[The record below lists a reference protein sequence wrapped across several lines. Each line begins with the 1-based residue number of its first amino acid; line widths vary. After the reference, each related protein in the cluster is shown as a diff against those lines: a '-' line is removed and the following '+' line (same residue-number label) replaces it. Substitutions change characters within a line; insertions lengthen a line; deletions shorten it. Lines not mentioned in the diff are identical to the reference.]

1 MQSYTVHVRVIQTE
15 PSGWWDVVEK
25 TVYHNARGGAWTDRA
40 DESVGE
46 QTLTMGGSGTSGM
59 LRFKNPK
66 GEQFLVALG
75 VHNYKRWCDIVTD
88 VPLDQTAV
96 DVHPT
101 YYPTTVDTGKRGTI
115 VQRVLEDKV
124 LQMFFRILEDRVVEA
139 QEKAPQSRGS
149 LIGSAWSRLWFIGF
163 STIFLAFFLAYV
175 AFLFFWVFVLGN
187 TDTPKAADSKF
198 QPTVFGQG
206 IGDRGEMLWKQ
217 LPSLEKTTAKGSK
230 VAVNYY
236 KEDGNTFYATI
247 TIGAS

>member
-1 MQSYTVHVRVIQTE
+1 MQSYAVHVRVIQTE

-25 TVYHNARGGAWTDRA
+25 TVYHNARGGGWTDCV

-66 GEQFLVALG
+66 GDQFLVALG

-96 DVHPT
+96 DVHPS
-101 YYPTTVDTGKRGTI
+101 YYPTTVDTSKRGKI

-124 LQMFFRILEDRVVEA
+124 MVMFFRILEDRVVEA
-139 QEKAPQSRGS
+139 QEKAPPQGHGS
-149 LIGSAWSRLWFIGF
+149 VVGGLWSRLRFMGF
-163 STIFLAFFLAYV
+163 STVFLAFFLGYL
-175 AFLFFWVFVLGN
+175 AFLLFWVFVLGH
-187 TDTPKAADSKF
+187 TDAPDSTL

-217 LPSLEKTTAKGSK
+217 LPSLEKTSAKGVK

-247 TIGAS
+247 TISS